1 MNQPAQKT
9 EIFTFCDELLPTE
22 ITKKLYDDNKLII
35 DYKQYY
41 LYEKCLCE
49 IMETNKP
56 KNVIDLNNDDDK
68 LYEKCLNEIKEQ
80 KIKKIYLDN
89 KMSEETKR
97 LFTFGLN
104 QNINDNYNNKS
115 TLKSHLNRL
124 PVKVIKRIIRNNNVR
139 GYSKSKKDEIIEI
152 ILKSNIPNI
161 LTPLEV
167 MELYDEHFIDR
178 SNQSSLIRK
187 ESAEL
192 KSRKN
197 RLIDGMK
204 KMNKMYNNT
213 AIKKKKFK
221 TKEEAKKYN
230 NDFFDLRDDVKKM
243 MDKTY
248 DDVFDFKKNSV
259 NVVKENELKQLN
271 KDYNDNV
278 KNFSKRLTRQIKEN
292 NK

>member
-1 MNQPAQKT
+1 
-9 EIFTFCDELLPTE
+9 
-22 ITKKLYDDNKLII
+22 
-35 DYKQYY
+35 
-41 LYEKCLCE
+41 
-49 IMETNKP
+49 
-56 KNVIDLNNDDDK
+56 
-68 LYEKCLNEIKEQ
+68 
-80 KIKKIYLDN
+80 
-89 KMSEETKR
+89 MSEGAKR
-97 LFTFGLN
+97 IFTFGLN
-104 QNINDNYNNKS
+104 QSINENYNNKS

-192 KSRKN
+192 KRRKN
-197 RLIDGMK
+197 LLIDGMK

-230 NDFFDLRDDVKKM
+230 NEFFDLRDDVKKM
-243 MDKTY
+243 MKRTY

-259 NVVKENELKQLN
+259 NVVKEKELEDLN